1 MNFISFI
8 PCCLQ
13 LILFRSYKYLIIEF
27 NIKDLEVYTF
37 NLICYHKQDE
47 SNINLGK
54 VSFKTPVFASLR
66 TIGNKHKIVHWIE
79 RCFAKNFFKV
89 IYLSF
94 HIDKRRLS
102 IYSLLIYL
110 TYLHNQFS
118 KFILYRRTIDVI
130 TYDKSGIGILYLAQI
145 NITFYKASR

>member
-1 MNFISFI
+1 M
-8 PCCLQ
+8 
-13 LILFRSYKYLIIEF
+13 
-27 NIKDLEVYTF
+27 
-37 NLICYHKQDE
+37 
-47 SNINLGK
+47 
-54 VSFKTPVFASLR
+54 
-66 TIGNKHKIVHWIE
+66 
-79 RCFAKNFFKV
+79 

-94 HIDKRRLS
+94 HIDKRRLA

-145 NITFYKASR
+145 NTLYNQHIIYLNIRINITFFLLRPECFRDYENGLQG